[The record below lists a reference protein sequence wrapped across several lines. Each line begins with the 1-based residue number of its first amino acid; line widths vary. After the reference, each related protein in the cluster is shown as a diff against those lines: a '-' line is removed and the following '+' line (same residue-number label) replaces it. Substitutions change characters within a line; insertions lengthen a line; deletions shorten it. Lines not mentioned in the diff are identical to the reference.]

1 MRLKQG
7 LYFFFLF
14 LSLAIFSNAV
24 KSPLHVS
31 ETEQDLTKHAICA
44 KKIVKNE
51 TGHYL
56 VFRKKYRTK
65 GIEVVVPQLVGSPQN
80 SEFTFREFS
89 VHYPGELFISP
100 KYSSHLQ
107 RGPPKA

>member
-1 MRLKQG
+1 MRLKRG
-7 LYFFFLF
+7 PYFFFLL
-14 LSLAIFSNAV
+14 LSFALFSNET
-24 KSPLHVS
+24 KPSLHVS
-31 ETEQDLTKHAICA
+31 EAEQDFTKHSVCA

-65 GIEVVVPQLVGSPQN
+65 GIEVDVPQLVGSPQN

-89 VHYPGELFISP
+89 VSYPGDLFISP

-107 RGPPKA
+107 RGPPRA